1 MTTATPEKIA
11 AYATP
16 RSSAMANLI
25 TAYLSGAATV
35 EETETAI
42 RTLTPT
48 NITTGPQD
56 ARPNPADP
64 EYAEWYENVRD
75 DALSTPSAG
84 DYPDLQAA
92 FMADLI
98 SQDDFGR
105 FQNAY
110 LGL

>member
-1 MTTATPEKIA
+1 
-11 AYATP
+11 
-16 RSSAMANLI
+16 MANLI
-25 TAYLSGAATV
+25 TAYVGGAATV
-35 EETETAI
+35 DETETAI
-42 RTLTPT
+42 RALTPG
-48 NITTGPQD
+48 NITTGPP
-56 ARPNPADP
+56 AERPGPSDP
-64 EYAEWYENVRD
+64 GYAEWYDDVRD
-75 DALSTPSAG
+75 DAMSTPSAG